1 MGIFDRML
9 SAMKIEDDEDEEY
22 EDDYE
27 VADTDPSKKEKKGLF
42 FRRNRDEDEED
53 EKDLEPRKKE
63 RAAKVADFRRRNPSS
78 AGSMEVRVIKPTS
91 FESDVTKIAEELLSG
106 KTVILNMEGLD
117 LSESQRIIDFMCG
130 ATYSID
136 GNLEK
141 ISSFIFII
149 SPKNVNLDGD
159 LQGIV
164 DSFDFPSPGLNMSR

>member
-42 FRRNRDEDEED
+42 FRRNQEDDEDEED
-53 EKDLEPRKKE
+53 FEPKKKE

-78 AGSMEVRVIKPTS
+78 SGSMEVCVIKPAS
-91 FESDVTKIAEELLSG
+91 FDSDVKEIAETLLAG
-106 KTVILNMEGLD
+106 RTVILNMEGLD
-117 LSESQRIIDFMCG
+117 LSVGQRIIDFMCG
-130 ATYSID
+130 ATYSVD
-136 GNLEK
+136 GNLQK

-149 SPKNVNLDGD
+149 TPKNVDLSGD

-164 DSFDFPSPGLNMSR
+164 DSFEFSGLNMGR

>member
-9 SAMKIEDDEDEEY
+9 SAMKIEDDDEDEY

-42 FRRNRDEDEED
+42 FRKNRDDEDDDYEEED
-53 EKDLEPRKKE
+53 IEPRKKE

-78 AGSMEVRVIKPTS
+78 GSMEVCVIKPAS
-91 FESDVTKIAEELLSG
+91 FDSDVKEIAETLLAG
-106 KTVILNMEGLD
+106 RTVILNMEGLD
-117 LSESQRIIDFMCG
+117 LSVGQRIIDFMCG
-130 ATYSID
+130 ATYSVD
-136 GNLEK
+136 GNLQK

-149 SPKNVNLDGD
+149 TPKNVDLSGD

-164 DSFDFPSPGLNMSR
+164 DSFEFSGLNMAR

>member
-42 FRRNRDEDEED
+42 FRRNQEDDEDEED
-53 EKDLEPRKKE
+53 FEPKKKE

-78 AGSMEVRVIKPTS
+78 SGSMEVCVIKPAS
-91 FESDVTKIAEELLSG
+91 FDSDVKEIAETLLAG
-106 KTVILNMEGLD
+106 RTVILNMEGLD
-117 LSESQRIIDFMCG
+117 LSVGQRIIDFMCG
-130 ATYSID
+130 ATYSVD
-136 GNLEK
+136 GNLQK
-141 ISSFIFII
+141 ISNFIFII
-149 SPKNVNLDGD
+149 TPKNVDLSGD

-164 DSFDFPSPGLNMSR
+164 DSFEFSGLNMGR

>member
-27 VADTDPSKKEKKGLF
+27 VADTDPSKKEKRGLF
-42 FRRNRDEDEED
+42 FRRNQEEEDEE
-53 EKDLEPRKKE
+53 EEELESRKKE
-63 RAAKVADFRRRNPSS
+63 RATKVADFKRRSTS
-78 AGSMEVRVIKPTS
+78 ASSMEVCVIKPAS
-91 FESDVTKIAEELLSG
+91 FDSDVMAIAETLLGG

-117 LSESQRIIDFMCG
+117 LSVAQRIIDFMCG
-130 ATYSID
+130 ATYSVD
-136 GNLEK
+136 GSLQK

-149 SPKNVNLDGD
+149 TPKNVDLSGD

-164 DSFDFPSPGLNMSR
+164 DSFEFSGLSMTR

>member
-42 FRRNRDEDEED
+42 FRRNQDDDEDEED
-53 EKDLEPRKKE
+53 YEPKKKE

-78 AGSMEVRVIKPTS
+78 SGSMEVCVIKPAS
-91 FESDVTKIAEELLSG
+91 FDSDVKEIAETLLAG
-106 KTVILNMEGLD
+106 RTVILNMEGLD
-117 LSESQRIIDFMCG
+117 LSVGQRIIDFMCG
-130 ATYSID
+130 ATYSVD
-136 GNLEK
+136 GNLQK
-141 ISSFIFII
+141 ISNFIFII
-149 SPKNVNLDGD
+149 TPKNVDLSGD

-164 DSFDFPSPGLNMSR
+164 DSFEFSGLNMGR

>member
-27 VADTDPSKKEKKGLF
+27 VADTDPSKKEKRGLF
-42 FRRNRDEDEED
+42 FRKNRDDDDDEEEED
-53 EKDLEPRKKE
+53 FEPRKKE

-78 AGSMEVRVIKPTS
+78 AGSMEVCVIKPAS
-91 FESDVTKIAEELLSG
+91 FDSDVKEIAETLLAG
-106 KTVILNMEGLD
+106 RTVILNMEGLD
-117 LSESQRIIDFMCG
+117 LSVGQRIIDFMCG
-130 ATYSID
+130 ATYSVD
-136 GNLEK
+136 GNLQK

-149 SPKNVNLDGD
+149 TPKNVDLSGD

-164 DSFDFPSPGLNMSR
+164 DSFEFSGLNMSR